1 VYSETTDAK
10 SDQEERDRMLRL
22 VEARDLIEFGMIPEF
37 VGRFPIVTP
46 FTSLDEEMLMRIL
59 TEPSNAL
66 IPQFQALFIM
76 DKVCC
81 IVLQQAFINLK
92 LGEVSYLLHHF
103 LGIKTEKFLK

>member
-22 VEARDLIEFGMIPEF
+22 VEARDLIEFGLIPEF

-46 FTSLDEEMLMRIL
+46 FTSLSEEMLMRIL

-66 IPQFQALFIM
+66 IPQFQALFVM
-76 DKVCC
+76 DKVCAAWVILC
-81 IVLQQAFINLK
+81 MFWCCHAVQLC
-92 LGEVSYLLHHF
+92 
-103 LGIKTEKFLK
+103 